1 MVKEKFYKG
10 KSSLSKN
17 GIGLSIC
24 EEIVN
29 LMKGRLE
36 IMSKTNEGT
45 DVVIIL
51 PRGARSDAG

>member
-1 MVKEKFYKG
+1 
-10 KSSLSKN
+10 
-17 GIGLSIC
+17 
-24 EEIVN
+24 
-29 LMKGRLE
+29 MKGRLE